1 MLKTLFA
8 SSFGAIPSVEVKDAE
23 WAIECEAMIEK
34 QIRVRG
40 VTSEAVLEAMRNVP
54 RHEFVAR
61 EQGHSAYED
70 KPLPIGLGQTIS
82 QPYIVAAMTAAL
94 QLRGT
99 ERVLEVGTGCG
110 YQTAVLCHLAK
121 EVYTIERHSEL
132 AETASK
138 RLTRLGYKNAH
149 VHCGDGTLGVP
160 EFAPYDAILVAAAA
174 PTTPPPLINQLS
186 EGGRLI
192 IPIGSPEQQ
201 SLKLFSRKADSL
213 RFTELEAC
221 RFVPL
226 IGYYSVQE
234 FSER

>member
-1 MLKTLFA
+1 
-8 SSFGAIPSVEVKDAE
+8 
-23 WAIECEAMIEK
+23 MIEK
-34 QIRVRG
+34 QIRARG
-40 VTSEAVLEAMRNVP
+40 VTSEAVLEAMQSVP
-54 RHEFVAR
+54 RHEFVDI
-61 EQGHSAYED
+61 EQRHAAYED
-70 KPLPIGLGQTIS
+70 KPLPIGFGQTIS

-94 QLRGT
+94 QLRDT

-121 EVYTIERHSEL
+121 EVHTIERHPEL
-132 AETASK
+132 AKAASA

-149 VHCGDGTLGVP
+149 VHCGDGTLGLP

-174 PTTPPPLINQLS
+174 RATPPPLLMQLS
-186 EGGRLI
+186 KGGRLI
-192 IPIGSPEQQ
+192 IPIGSSEQQ
-201 SLKLFSRKADSL
+201 SLKLFSRKADSIH
-213 RFTELEAC
+213 FSELEAC